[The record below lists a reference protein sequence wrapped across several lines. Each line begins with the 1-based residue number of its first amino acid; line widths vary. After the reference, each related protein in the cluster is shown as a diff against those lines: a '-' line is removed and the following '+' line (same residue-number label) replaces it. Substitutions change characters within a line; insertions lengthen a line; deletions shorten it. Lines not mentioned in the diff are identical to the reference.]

1 MVLLPLSVRS
11 CLVLREALG
20 NRCCFGDVMQCV
32 RWVLPVES
40 EHVTEYVSFE

>member
-1 MVLLPLSVRS
+1 
-11 CLVLREALG
+11 VLREALG

-40 EHVTEYVSFE
+40 EHVAEYVFVLGVLNNSGVKSHI